1 MELRF
6 YTPELNLIGIMENQT
21 SLTWTRRYFEPGEFR
36 LFAPVT
42 EENLFLS
49 QLGNILWLRGSDE
62 AAVVED
68 RRLEESMIRN
78 QLEIR
83 GRFISSYMDR
93 RLIRP
98 KISFTGRTEVAM
110 RKILTDAVP
119 IPLVELGDLNGF
131 PETVAFEATYKNLLE
146 YEKKLARGSGIGFR
160 FRPDFSSKKI
170 IFETYKGA
178 DRTRSSGGMARVVF
192 SESYANLNN
201 AIYRENNQ
209 LQKTTVYI
217 GGSGEGLERRFV
229 SYGDEYT
236 GLERRELFVDARDL
250 NEADYSAAEYEAVL
264 LQRGHE
270 RHAEW
275 MLSSS
280 FECETDASSNFVY
293 KYNYDL
299 GDIATINKQSWG
311 ISADMRITEI
321 TEIYEHGSMQ
331 VSPTFGDPLK
341 ETIDWSD
348 E

>member
-6 YTPELNLIGIMENQT
+6 YTPGLDLIGIMENQT

-42 EENLFLS
+42 ADNLMLT
-49 QLGNILWLRGSDE
+49 QLGNILWLRGSNE

-83 GRFISSYMDR
+83 GRFLSSYMDR

-98 KISFTGRTEVAM
+98 KISFSGLTEVAM
-110 RKILTDAVP
+110 RRILTDAVP
-119 IPLVELGDLNGF
+119 IPLVELGTLNGF
-131 PETVAFEATYKNLLE
+131 EETVAFEATYKNLLE
-146 YEKKLARGSGIGFR
+146 YEKKLARGAAIGFR
-160 FRPDFSSKKI
+160 FRPDFSEKKI
-170 IFETYKGA
+170 YFETYKGA

-201 AIYRENNQ
+201 AIYRENDQ

-217 GGSGEGLERRFV
+217 GGSGEGDARKV
-229 SYGDEYT
+229 IHYGDEYT

-250 NEADYSAAEYEAVL
+250 NQDDYTESEYEAVL

-270 RHAEW
+270 RQTEW

-293 KYNYDL
+293 KVNYDL
-299 GDIATINKQSWG
+299 GDVVTINKQSWG

-321 TEIYEHGSMQ
+321 TEIYEHGTMQ
-331 VSPTFGDPLK
+331 VSPTFGDSLK